1 MDKIVNLSWKITPPD
16 PNDLNNAEIRRSN
29 DGTVFSDVVNME
41 SGLGALPSNVEANFN
56 ATDTVTVAANTTKT
70 VWYKVIVYDNDGNYT
85 YSNEE
90 QITLEMLPPPAPIL
104 DPPTEA

>member
-1 MDKIVNLSWKITPPD
+1 MDKTVNLSWRITPPN

-29 DGTVFSDVVNME
+29 DGTVFSDVIATE
-41 SGLGALPSNVEANFN
+41 SGLGVLESSVEAVFE
-56 ATDTVTVAANTTKT
+56 ATDLVSVTPNTTKT

-90 QITLEMLPPPAPIL
+90 QITLEMLPPPAPVL
-104 DPPTEA
+104 DPPVEA